1 MQTIPYISISSG
13 IPAIFLPLAFI
24 LLITAMKDF
33 FEDYKRKKSDNEE
46 NARKVK
52 VFDKGVFI
60 DKEWRDLRVGNI
72 IEVKKS
78 KLYI

>member
-13 IPAIFLPLAFI
+13 IPAIFLPLFFI
-24 LLITAMKDF
+24 LVITAMKDL

-52 VFDKGVFI
+52 VFDKGEFV
-60 DKEWRDLRVGNI
+60 DKEWRELRVGNI
-72 IEVKKS
+72 IEVKQKN
-78 KLYI
+78 